1 MVRYL
6 VAAFFLLYPPVH
18 GGYEPTP
25 QTPGMLSWWKG
36 KYGSSWL
43 LSALHVPHAASR
55 AIGAVLWVGPMAGLV
70 AAGLAVLG
78 IIVPTDWWETL
89 AVASAAG
96 SLLLAVLFWH
106 PWQWI
111 SALVDLAILVILLRT
126 DWGSHVV

>member
-6 VAAFFLLYPPVH
+6 VAAFF
-18 GGYEPTP
+18 
-25 QTPGMLSWWKG
+25 
-36 KYGSSWL
+36 
-43 LSALHVPHAASR
+43 
-55 AIGAVLWVGPMAGLV
+55 AVLWVGPMTGLV

-111 SALVDLAILVILLRT
+111 SALVDLAILVILLGT